1 MKNYKGKREEKYSFW
16 KDAFCFSII
25 VWALILVYI
34 FFMHLSEISLLE
46 EQQEQQENQSNQT
59 VQIISVDG
67 SLPGDDKEA
76 EGYAS
81 LEAMGLEVEDIY
93 EHTANFVVTSYCGCS
108 KCCGKWS
115 NGSDS
120 NAVGCLGVKL
130 TPYYSIAVD
139 KSIIPLGTILW
150 DDEGNYYRAEDTGS
164 AVKSYHIDLFTG
176 DHEAALQ
183 AGVYY
188 KQLYWND

>member
-16 KDAFCFSII
+16 KDAFCFSIM

-46 EQQEQQENQSNQT
+46 EQKEAKNDQT
-59 VQIISVDG
+59 VKIISVDG
-67 SLPGDDKEA
+67 NLPGDDKEV

-81 LEAMGLEVEDIY
+81 LEAMGLEVEDLY
-93 EHTANFVVTSYCGCS
+93 DHTASFAVTSYCGCS

-120 NAVGCLGVKL
+120 DAVGCLGVKL

-139 KSIIPLGTILW
+139 KSIIPLGTVLW

-164 AVKSYHIDLFTG
+164 GVKGHHIDVFTG

-183 AGVYY
+183 AGVDSIR
-188 KQLYWND
+188 LYWND

>member
-1 MKNYKGKREEKYSFW
+1 MKSYKGKREEKYSFW
-16 KDAFCFSII
+16 KDAFCFSIM

-46 EQQEQQENQSNQT
+46 EQQEAQNDQT

-76 EGYAS
+76 NGYAS
-81 LEAMGLEVEDIY
+81 LEAMGLEVEDLY
-93 EHTANFVVTSYCGCS
+93 DHTASFVVTSYCGCS

-120 NAVGCLGVKL
+120 DAVGCLGVKL

-139 KSIIPLGTILW
+139 KSIIPLGTVLW

-164 AVKSYHIDLFTG
+164 GVKGHHIDVFTG

-183 AGVYY
+183 AGVDSIR
-188 KQLYWND
+188 LYWND